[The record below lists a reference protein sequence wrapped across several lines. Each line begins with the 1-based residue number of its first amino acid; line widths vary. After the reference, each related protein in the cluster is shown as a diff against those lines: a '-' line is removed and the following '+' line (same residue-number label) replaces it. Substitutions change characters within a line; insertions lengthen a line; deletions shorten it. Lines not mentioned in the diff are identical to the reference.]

1 MKRYILIA
9 VIFLLTSTVSSAQ
22 KKLTEATISY
32 DVVISTGN
40 ASPKAADMM
49 DGAINVV
56 YIKGNSSRTDMISSL
71 GVQSTIIDGKTG
83 GATILKEYG
92 DQKFMIILTAADW
105 KNDNK
110 KYDGVTYSI
119 ENEFKTIAGYNC
131 QKAIGKLSDGTTFV
145 VYFTK
150 ELVPV
155 NDEFQYISKGLP
167 GLALQYEASKGE
179 ATVTYTASQISFAV
193 VPLAKFDLP
202 KAGYRVM
209 TYAESIKRR

>member
-1 MKRYILIA
+1 MKRYILTT
-9 VIFLLTSTVSSAQ
+9 VLFLLITAVSSAQ

-92 DQKFMIILTAADW
+92 DQKFMITLTAADW

-110 KYDGVTYSI
+110 KYDGVTYNI

-131 QKAIGKLSDGTTFV
+131 QKAIGKLADGTTFV

-150 ELVPV
+150 ELVPI

-167 GLALQYEASKGE
+167 GLALQYEASRGE
-179 ATVTYTASQISFAV
+179 ATVTYTASQVSFTV

-202 KAGYRVM
+202 KSGYRIM
-209 TYAESIKRR
+209 TYAESIRKR